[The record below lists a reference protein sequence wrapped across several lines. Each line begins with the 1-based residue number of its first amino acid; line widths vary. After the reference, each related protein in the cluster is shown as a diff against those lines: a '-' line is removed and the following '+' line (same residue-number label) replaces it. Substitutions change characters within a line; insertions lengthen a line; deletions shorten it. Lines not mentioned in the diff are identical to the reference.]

1 MPMRNYSTLIYFVN
15 SFQSESDSNHVN
27 LVEAS
32 VNRFLA
38 TTPAADKT
46 PSERSIENIL
56 NFARSY
62 EVLETE
68 NAGFVE
74 MNLN

>member
-1 MPMRNYSTLIYFVN
+1 MRNYSTLIYFVN
-15 SFQSESDSNHVN
+15 SFQSESNQVN
-27 LVEAS
+27 LVEAGI
-32 VNRFLA
+32 NRFLA
-38 TTPAADKT
+38 TAPMADKT
-46 PSERSIENIL
+46 PSDRSIENIL

-68 NAGFVE
+68 NAGYVE

>member
-15 SFQSESDSNHVN
+15 SFQSESTQVN
-27 LVEAS
+27 LVETDI
-32 VNRFLA
+32 NNFLEA
-38 TTPAADKT
+38 TPMENEM

-62 EVLETE
+62 EVFETE
-68 NAGFVE
+68 NAGYVE

>member
-15 SFQSESDSNHVN
+15 SFQSESNQVN
-27 LVEAS
+27 LVEAGINS
-32 VNRFLA
+32 FLKTA
-38 TTPAADKT
+38 PMEDKM

-68 NAGFVE
+68 SAGYVE